1 MPPSQPPTVET
12 APSPVPVNP
21 SSYVSAAPDPEIRLG
36 IIHTD
41 VRRPI
46 AALLALFFLVS
57 IYAVPLGQAYLEHT
71 REEPPFVLELF
82 KRAPTPEN
90 LRKFEE
96 DLEQNSDAKSYVQ
109 PRVQAALTRF
119 GRVGNKKAVIG
130 HAGFLYYVPGVSYV
144 SGPGFLQAGQ
154 LAGRERA
161 AREAG
166 GEAVY
171 ADPRPAIHAF
181 HSALSQRN
189 IALVLLPAPDKAML
203 EPGRLHAREHGPAVP
218 NNLDWP
224 RFVSEVRARG
234 VMLFDPSPERLQP
247 GEPARYL
254 IQDTHWAPEF
264 MRASAERLA
273 ALIKTRVTLPPL
285 ASPPRYQR
293 ATESVARV
301 GDVVDMLKLPEE
313 QALFAPQRVNI
324 DVVKDAEGGA
334 WEPNEAAD
342 VLLLG
347 DSFTNIY
354 SLEYMGWGASA
365 GLAAQLAFALG
376 RPVDVI
382 AQNDSGAFATRA
394 ALSQELAANPARLA
408 GKRVVIWEFA
418 VRELAV
424 GDWKPVPWEAT
435 AGSVGGTP

>member
-1 MPPSQPPTVET
+1 V
-12 APSPVPVNP
+12 
-21 SSYVSAAPDPEIRLG
+21 SSAPDPEIRLG
-36 IIHTD
+36 IIHTE

-46 AALLALFFLVS
+46 AALLTVVFLLL
-57 IYAVPLGQAYLEHT
+57 IYAVPLGQAYLEHV

-144 SGPGFLQAGQ
+144 SGPGFLRPGQ

-166 GEAVY
+166 GELLHP
-171 ADPRPAIHAF
+171 DPRPAIRAF
-181 HSALSQRN
+181 QAALSQRN
-189 IALVLLPAPDKAML
+189 IALVVFPAPDKAML
-203 EPGRLHAREHGPAVP
+203 EPGRLHGRSHGPEVP
-218 NNLDWP
+218 RNLDWS
-224 RFVSEVRARG
+224 RFASELRAQG
-234 VMLFDPSPERLQP
+234 VIVFDPSPERLLP
-247 GEPARYL
+247 DEPARYL
-254 IQDTHWAPEF
+254 IQDTHWTPEF

-273 ALIKTRVTLPPL
+273 ALVKARVSLPPL
-285 ASPPRYQR
+285 VSPPRYHR
-293 ATESVARV
+293 VSESVARV
-301 GDVVDMLKLPEE
+301 GDIVDMLKLPEE
-313 QALFAPQRVNI
+313 QALFAPQRVNL
-324 DVVKDAEGGA
+324 DVVKLADDQA
-334 WEPNEAAD
+334 WEPDEAAD

-365 GLAAQLAFALG
+365 GLGAQLAFALE

-382 AQNDSGAFATRA
+382 AQNDSGAFATRE
-394 ALSQELAANPARLA
+394 ALSQELAANPARLT

-418 VRELAV
+418 VRELSH
-424 GDWKPVPWEAT
+424 GDWKPVAWDAT
-435 AGSVGGTP
+435 PASVVAP